1 MLFPLVD
8 GALSPLRHNVFV
20 TNASPEW
27 HVLPV
32 VIRFLV
38 LPKRRRARFGQLGKK
53 VGVRTGVAIGSEE
66 HEMIIV
72 VRRGEHDMLNV
83 AALPQCR
90 SRLVKMGELEI
101 SDLNNTRQ
109 SHAFLI

>member
-8 GALSPLRHNVFV
+8 GTLSSLGYNVFV

-32 VIRFLV
+32 VIFFLV
-38 LPKRRRARFGQLGKK
+38 LPKRRRACFGQLDKK
-53 VGVRTGVAIGSEE
+53 IGVRPGVAIGSEK
-66 HEMIIV
+66 HEMIVV

-83 AALPQCR
+83 TALPQGR
-90 SRLVKMGELEI
+90 SRLVKMSELQI
-101 SDLNNTRQ
+101 PDLNNTRQ
-109 SHAFLI
+109 SHAFL